1 MLKYVLINLGIGLL
15 NLGITAYRADKEVHD
30 SEVAEYINDENSIS
44 GMNSDDIIED
54 KIKGMSDAGFL
65 LLCWL
70 FYSIPLINIV
80 ILACLVFCKGGKK

>member
-15 NLGITAYRADKEVHD
+15 NLGITAYRANKTINNSEKE
-30 SEVAEYINDENSIS
+30 EVKSI
-44 GMNSDDIIED
+44 
-54 KIKGMSDAGFL
+54 SDAGFL